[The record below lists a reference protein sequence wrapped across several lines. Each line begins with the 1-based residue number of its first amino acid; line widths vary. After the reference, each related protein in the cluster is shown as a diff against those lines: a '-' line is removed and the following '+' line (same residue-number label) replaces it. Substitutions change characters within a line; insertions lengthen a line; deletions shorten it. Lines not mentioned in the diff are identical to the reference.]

1 MKHLKK
7 FNESL
12 DYSGVEP
19 HSKYDEENYIDYAEG
34 TVGEIERATGKKVT
48 DISGVSG
55 ETEMDYEIKL
65 DDGSS
70 IRTDYT
76 FHPHNDKLVITYDL
90 PNGESYSKSSR
101 DSDFEYVDAGDDVY
115 QLLMA
120 IIKEIEPEVTEP
132 THYISLPKESFGTEG
147 YHYEF
152 QNHPV
157 DGGEIYFDS
166 EEDAKQWLDSLKIRV
181 LDNG

>member
-19 HSKYDEENYIDYAEG
+19 HSKYDEENYLDYAEG
-34 TVGEIERATGKKVT
+34 NVGEVERATGKKVT
-48 DISGVSG
+48 KISGVAG
-55 ETEMDYEIKL
+55 ETEMDYEITL

-70 IRTDYT
+70 IITDYT
-76 FHPHNDKLVITYDL
+76 FHPFKDKLVITYKL

-101 DSDFEYVDAGDDVY
+101 DSDFEYKDAGDDVY
-115 QLLMA
+115 QLLTA
-120 IIKEIEPEVTEP
+120 IIKEIEPEEVEP
-132 THYISLPKESFGTEG
+132 THYISFPKEHFGTKG
-147 YHYEF
+147 YYYQF

-157 DGGEIYFDS
+157 NGGEVYFDS
-166 EEDAKQWLDSLKIRV
+166 EEDAKNWLDSLKIKMK
-181 LDNG
+181 GE